1 MANREG
7 GAMKILYVTDL
18 DGTLLNTRDRISE
31 YSKRVINELIKAGM
45 HFTYATARSLN
56 SASVVTEGLNHQI
69 PVIVYN
75 GAFIL
80 DATTREVITS
90 SGFST
95 EEKQFIKELLHNY
108 QVSPLVYAF
117 IEGIERVSWIQKYEN
132 EGIRYYLNNRKGDKR
147 FRKVEQAEAL
157 YEGEVFYF
165 TCIGEREEL
174 LPIYE
179 VLKNHPSYN
188 CVFQKELYREEYWC
202 EIMPKKATKANA
214 IKQLKKLFQY
224 DRVIAFG
231 DAVNDIPMFETAD
244 ECYAVANA
252 VSELKKIA
260 TDIIASNEEDGVAKW
275 LLEEITSNL

>member
-252 VSELKKIA
+252 VPELKKIA

>member
-1 MANREG
+1 
-7 GAMKILYVTDL
+7 MKTLYVTDL

-31 YSKRVINELIKAGM
+31 YSKKIINELIKGGM

-56 SASVVTEGLNHQI
+56 SASVVAKGLSPQL

-80 DATTREVITS
+80 DATTREVIAS

-117 IEGIERVSWIQKYEN
+117 IEEIERVSWIPEYEN

-147 FRKVEQAEAL
+147 FREVGQTEAL

-165 TCIGEREEL
+165 TCIGEREDL
-174 LPIYE
+174 LPIYKA
-179 VLKNHPSYN
+179 LKDHPSYN

-231 DAVNDIPMFETAD
+231 DAVNDIPMFEIAD
-244 ECYAVANA
+244 ECYAVASA
-252 VSELKKIA
+252 VPELKKIA
-260 TDIIASNEEDGVAKW
+260 TDIIGSNEEDGVAKW
-275 LLEEITSNL
+275 LLEEVTYKK

>member
-1 MANREG
+1 
-7 GAMKILYVTDL
+7 MKTLYVTDL

-31 YSKRVINELIKAGM
+31 YSKKIINELIKGGM

-56 SASVVTEGLNHQI
+56 SASVVAKGLSSQL

-80 DATTREVITS
+80 DVATREVIAS

-117 IEGIERVSWIQKYEN
+117 IEEIERVSWIPEYEN

-147 FRKVEQAEAL
+147 FREVGQTEAL

-165 TCIGEREEL
+165 TCIGERENL
-174 LPIYE
+174 LPIYKA
-179 VLKNHPSYN
+179 LKDHPSYN

-214 IKQLKKLFQY
+214 IKQLKTLFQY

-231 DAVNDIPMFETAD
+231 DAVNDIPMFEIAD

-252 VSELKKIA
+252 VPELKKIA
-260 TDIIASNEEDGVAKW
+260 TDIIGSNEEDGVAKW
-275 LLEEITSNL
+275 LLEEVTYKK